1 MESRSDSTWLPIWY
15 RFRRDRLAL
24 CGGAFI
30 ILLLLIAILAP
41 LLPIRNP
48 NHGYYELLP
57 ADGRPLAPGSAFLL
71 GSDAVGR
78 DLLSRIIWG
87 ARVSLF
93 IGFVA
98 NGLALVV
105 GLCVGIVAGYFGK
118 WADMILMRFTDVMMA
133 FPVLLFSIALFAILQ
148 RGGTV
153 LGIAGVIALFFS
165 SGAARIVRG
174 QVLSLRE
181 KEFIEAA
188 RSGGGRP
195 SRILLRHILPHL
207 VPVLIVYGTI
217 GVATSISTESI

>member
-24 CGGAFI
+24 GGGAFI
-30 ILLLLIAILAP
+30 TRLLLIAILAP

-71 GSDAVGR
+71 GSDAIGR

-98 NGLALVV
+98 NGLAVIV
-105 GLCVGIVAGYFGK
+105 GLCVGIVAGYSVRK
-118 WADMILMRFTDVMMA
+118 TDA
-133 FPVLLFSIALFAILQ
+133 KRGGGLLYFPVGFLFQAPRNQDPTLPPSGRRRRSTSGSAKRLLL
-148 RGGTV
+148 
-153 LGIAGVIALFFS
+153 
-165 SGAARIVRG
+165 
-174 QVLSLRE
+174 
-181 KEFIEAA
+181 KW
-188 RSGGGRP
+188 
-195 SRILLRHILPHL
+195 
-207 VPVLIVYGTI
+207 
-217 GVATSISTESI
+217 

>member
-1 MESRSDSTWLPIWY
+1 MEARGGSPWLPVWY

-30 ILLLLIAILAP
+30 ILLLLMALLAP

-57 ADGRPLAPGSAFLL
+57 ADGQPLAPGSTFLL

-98 NGLALVV
+98 NGLALAV
-105 GLCVGIVAGYFGK
+105 GLFVGIRAGYFGK
-118 WADMILMRFTDVMMA
+118 WVDMILMRFTDVM
-133 FPVLLFSIALFAILQ
+133 
-148 RGGTV
+148 
-153 LGIAGVIALFFS
+153 
-165 SGAARIVRG
+165 
-174 QVLSLRE
+174 
-181 KEFIEAA
+181 K
-188 RSGGGRP
+188 
-195 SRILLRHILPHL
+195 
-207 VPVLIVYGTI
+207 
-217 GVATSISTESI
+217 